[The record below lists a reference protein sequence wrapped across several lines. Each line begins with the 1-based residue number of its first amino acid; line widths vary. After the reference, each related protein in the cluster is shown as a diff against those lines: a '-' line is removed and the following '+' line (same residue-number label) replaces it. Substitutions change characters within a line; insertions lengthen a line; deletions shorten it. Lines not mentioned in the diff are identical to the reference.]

1 MSIHKKFKLH
11 NGLFNIFISFLSIP
25 MYYVLSVQSKIQLYL
40 PIYIEFLYTV
50 KNQSTYVRTQKH
62 AKLNNKFAFK
72 TAFF

>member
-1 MSIHKKFKLH
+1 
-11 NGLFNIFISFLSIP
+11 

-40 PIYIEFLYTV
+40 PIYREFLYTV